1 MTLISKNV
9 YIDNLVDKV
18 NEYVDTHYSK
28 IEVKLVYVK
37 SNTYIDFNKE
47 NNKKDLKLEVG
58 YHAKISKDKNNSSKG
73 CIPNWYKGCLWL
85 KRLKTLCD
93 GHILLTIFMVRKF
106 LECFTK
112 KDCKKQIKRSLK
124 LKK

>member
-58 YHAKISKDKNNSSKG
+58 YHAKISKDKSNFSKG

>member
-18 NEYVDTHYSK
+18 NEYVNTHYSK

-58 YHAKISKDKNNSSKG
+58 YHAKISKDKSNFSKG

>member
-18 NEYVDTHYSK
+18 NEYNNTYYSK
-28 IEVKLVYVK
+28 ITLKLVYVN
-37 SNTYIDFNKE
+37 SNTYIAFNKE
-47 NNKKDLKLEVG
+47 NNKKDLKREVG
-58 YHAKISKDKNNSSKG
+58 YHAKISKDKNNFSKG

-93 GHILLTIFMVRKF
+93 GYMLITIFMVRKF

-112 KDCKKQIKRSLK
+112 KDRKKQIKRSLK